1 MKKLQLKNI
10 SLALALTAL
19 ISLVLGGC
27 AAYSPQGTA
36 QSAEPEST
44 EPEWTVEPWD
54 GYGLEIPL
62 DGTSMDAWERSLF
75 NVKAYTEPEDYQLLL
90 SAIDYLLVY
99 DLGARGSKDI
109 LISRLNGLTGYQI
122 FSRVN
127 YPLPERIKSRMEKAA
142 RDANPTDSG

>member
-1 MKKLQLKNI
+1 MKKLQLENI

-27 AAYSPQGTA
+27 ATHSPQGAA
-36 QSAEPEST
+36 QSAETASD
-44 EPEWTVEPWD
+44 EPAWTVEPWD

-75 NVKAYTEPEDYQLLL
+75 NVKAYSKPEDYQLLL

-99 DLGARGSKDI
+99 DLGARGNKEI
-109 LISRLNGLTGYQI
+109 LISRLNGLTGYEI
-122 FSRVN
+122 LSRVKWRK
-127 YPLPERIKSRMEKAA
+127 PAPSQGQAEKGSRDESLV
-142 RDANPTDSG
+142 DLG

>member
-1 MKKLQLKNI
+1 MKKLQLENI

-99 DLGARGSKDI
+99 DLGARGNKDI

-122 FSRVN
+122 LSRVKWRK
-127 YPLPERIKSRMEKAA
+127 PAPGKGPAEKGS
-142 RDANPTDSG
+142 RDASLIGSG